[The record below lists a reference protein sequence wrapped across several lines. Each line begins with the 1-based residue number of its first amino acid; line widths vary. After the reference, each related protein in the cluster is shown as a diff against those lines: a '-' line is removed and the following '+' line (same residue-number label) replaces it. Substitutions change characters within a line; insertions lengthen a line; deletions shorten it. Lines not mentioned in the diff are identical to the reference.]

1 MLFWMCFLRQ
11 YSSKDSNTFGTPVAK
26 FNAFQRISIDLISF
40 GCYQPRLEPRFE
52 PRLEPR
58 FEPRLEPRFTTNPNI
73 RISKSNDFCTF
84 GMTVARFNAFAMK

>member
-11 YSSKDSNTFGTPVAK
+11 YSSTDSNTFGTPVAK

-40 GCYQPRLEPRFE
+40 GCYE

-58 FEPRLEPRFTTNPNI
+58 FEPRLDFRFEPRLEPRLTQNPNI
-73 RISKSNDFCTF
+73 TVSK
-84 GMTVARFNAFAMK
+84 